1 MLGHEP
7 LTKVTASSGG
17 SGPSRASV
25 RPPLRIGLVGAGAV
39 AALHAVAIERLQDR
53 FLLAAIVDPD
63 PERASRLAAPH
74 CAQTYSDHLAM
85 TTATAIDA
93 AIVASP
99 NGAHHRQV
107 IDLLRLGVPT
117 LVEKPMAMTSAECR
131 EMARVS
137 SERAVPLFVGHV
149 QRYLPQ
155 VASAL
160 RLVLDGAIGELV
172 MIVDQYSSRYEPGTR
187 PEWFLD
193 PAMSPY
199 GILANLGCHILDRCL
214 LFSGG
219 MSVDVSAAWLRSQG
233 VPTEV
238 AAQLV
243 LENGLSATMLLT
255 GTGVPS
261 GETTQLVGTQGA
273 IRLQTAAG
281 LELYRRGELVHRESS
296 GASDDIDAFEAQ
308 LVAFA
313 TALDGTAPAVGPA
326 YGIAIM
332 EAIERIAGVA
342 QTR

>member
-17 SGPSRASV
+17 SGPNRASV

-39 AALHAVAIERLQDR
+39 AALHAVAIERRQDR

-117 LVEKPMAMTSAECR
+117 LVEKPMALTSAECR

-137 SERAVPLFVGHV
+137 SERAVPLFVGHL

-199 GILANLGCHILDRCL
+199 GILANLGSHILDRCL
-214 LFSGG
+214 LFTGG
-219 MSVDVSAAWLRSQG
+219 MSIDVSAAWLRSQS

-243 LENGLSATMLLT
+243 LENGVSATMLLT
-255 GTGVPS
+255 GTGVPAR
-261 GETTQLVGTQGA
+261 ETTQLVGTEGA

-281 LELYRRGELVHRESS
+281 LELYRRGELVHGESP
-296 GASDDIDAFEAQ
+296 GTNDDIDAFEAQ
-308 LVAFA
+308 LLAFA
-313 TALDGTAPAVGPA
+313 ETLEGAAPAIDAA